1 MQADQPI
8 LTCTKVSKTFIGPQ
22 HSSRVLDQLDLELFP
37 GEFVAIT
44 GPSGSGKSTLL
55 NLIAGLDCPDEGSI
69 GIEGQTIDF
78 SNEQQLRTLRK
89 EQVGMI
95 FQQFHLLP
103 NRSVLENVLFRF
115 RYISAIPP
123 DAHTRAVE
131 LLDQLGLSQ
140 QTHQPARLLSGGE
153 MQRVAIARA
162 TVQPPRI
169 LLCDEPT
176 GNLDQDSAKAVMDI
190 LRGLS
195 SQGITL
201 LLATHNTQLL
211 AYCDR
216 HRMAVI
222 VHIVSTLA
230 HLTF

>member
-1 MQADQPI
+1 MHADQPI
-8 LTCTKVSKTFIGPQ
+8 LTCKKVCKTFLSPQ

-69 GIEGQTIDF
+69 QIEGELIDY
-78 SNEQQLRTLRK
+78 NDEQQLRNLRK
-89 EQVGMI
+89 NQVGMI

-103 NRSVLENVLFRF
+103 NRSVLENVLFRY
-115 RYISAIPP
+115 RYIQAIPP
-123 DAHTRAVE
+123 DAHTRALE
-131 LLDQLGLSQ
+131 LLDHLGLKQ

-162 TVQPPRI
+162 VVQPPHI

-176 GNLDQDSAKAVMDI
+176 GNLDQTSSIAVMDI
-190 LRGLS
+190 LKGLS
-195 SQGITL
+195 DKGITL
-201 LLATHNTQLL
+201 LLATHNTQLIP
-211 AYCDR
+211 YCDR
-216 HRMAVI
+216 QFDLQDRKLQSGASHA
-222 VHIVSTLA
+222 S
-230 HLTF
+230 